1 MTTHLSSYILSSSL
15 EDNRPSLNVELS
27 IQDIHVLIL
36 FYLSTYGVQAEW
48 TMKLLFFF
56 LKLKL

>member
-1 MTTHLSSYILSSSL
+1 MTTQLSSYILSSSL